1 MGKNQNKNLFKVV
14 GVSVIAISAA
24 ITPLSLPVS
33 AQVLDPGVGV
43 EREGIYEDDNDFDWG
58 WLGLIG
64 LLGLAGLAGKSK
76 SRRNDATAYRE
87 PDTVRTGY
95 RD

>member
-1 MGKNQNKNLFKVV
+1 MVRNQNNKLFKLFGV
-14 GVSVIAISAA
+14 GFLAISTAVM
-24 ITPLSLPVS
+24 PLSLPAS
-33 AQVLDPGVGV
+33 AQIDPGVGI

-64 LLGLAGLAGKSK
+64 LLGLAGLAGKS
-76 SRRNDATAYRE
+76 RRNNDATAYRE

>member
-1 MGKNQNKNLFKVV
+1 MVKNQSKNLCKVV

-33 AQVLDPGVGV
+33 AQVLEPGVGV

-64 LLGLAGLAGKSK
+64 LLGLAGLAGKS
-76 SRRNDATAYRE
+76 RRNDATAYRE
-87 PDTVRTGY
+87 PDTARTGY

>member
-1 MGKNQNKNLFKVV
+1 MAWNKNNRLFKML
-14 GVSVIAISAA
+14 GVSVIAISTAVR
-24 ITPLSLPVS
+24 PLNLPIS

-58 WLGLIG
+58 WLGLLG
-64 LLGLAGLAGKSK
+64 LLGLAGLAGKG
-76 SRRNDATAYRE
+76 RRNNDATAYRE

-95 RD
+95 RDQ